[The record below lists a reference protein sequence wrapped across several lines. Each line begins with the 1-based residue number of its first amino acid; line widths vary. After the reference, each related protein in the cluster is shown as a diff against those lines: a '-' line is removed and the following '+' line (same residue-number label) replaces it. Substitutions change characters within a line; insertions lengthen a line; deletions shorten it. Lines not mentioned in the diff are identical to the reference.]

1 MFEKKQRKDNS
12 SRFSSSGL
20 LASISELP
28 RSDSVFF
35 RNSLCLL
42 FSNTCRNRFSEDELF
57 DFINRLWAFNGD
69 GRGENVLW
77 KFVFIVFAFVFENKL
92 FSFRQDKRRRRR
104 GLLQVQVLHEVKLPF
119 FSFSKSK
126 LVFRMT
132 KLEAEDPHPLRESRR
147 K

>member
-1 MFEKKQRKDNS
+1 MFEKNQRKDNS

-28 RSDSVFF
+28 RFDSVFF

-104 GLLQVQVLHEVKLPF
+104 GLLQVQVLYEVKLPF
-119 FSFSKSK
+119 FSFSFSKSK
-126 LVFRMT
+126 FVP
-132 KLEAEDPHPLRESRR
+132 E
-147 K
+147 